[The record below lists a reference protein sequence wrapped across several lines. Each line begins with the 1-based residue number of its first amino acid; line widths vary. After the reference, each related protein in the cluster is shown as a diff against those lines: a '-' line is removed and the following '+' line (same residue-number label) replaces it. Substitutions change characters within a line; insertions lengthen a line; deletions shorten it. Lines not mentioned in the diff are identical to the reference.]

1 MKAMA
6 KATKLIADIA
16 KIPPYMKQVMKEF
29 SDELAEI
36 KSIVDAFKAPG
47 SLEKLAASGKKC
59 ADAKIF
65 EPVKCYYHINPNEGA
80 TP

>member
-1 MKAMA
+1 MA
-6 KATKLIADIA
+6 KTVKLIADIA
-16 KIPPYMKQVMKEF
+16 KIPPYMKQVLKEI

-36 KSIVDAFKAPG
+36 KSIVDVLKAPG

-59 ADAKIF
+59 AAAKIF
-65 EPVKCYYHINPNEGA
+65 DPVKCYYHINPTEGA